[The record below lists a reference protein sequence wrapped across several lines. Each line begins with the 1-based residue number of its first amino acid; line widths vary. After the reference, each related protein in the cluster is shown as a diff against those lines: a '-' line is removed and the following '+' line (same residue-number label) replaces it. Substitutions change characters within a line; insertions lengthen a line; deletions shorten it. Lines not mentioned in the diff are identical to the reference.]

1 MKMKLRGV
9 GDLPDL
15 SINLDG
21 LTIVLGEDSVG
32 KSTILK
38 SAYSVAECPV
48 DFRSKKD
55 DSIRT
60 ALQRI
65 LDTFM
70 AKSSAD
76 EGGAHLM
83 QELLDDRDYPKVI
96 EAVKSHG
103 FDNVN
108 DRNEA
113 MGLIEV
119 VEGLVSGEEDA
130 SFMAS
135 LLKRNL
141 SNEFNDIRQVRDLRS
156 DRDASIRFIDGD
168 GEVGGDVDGSNNVEW
183 RGRAASIFASA
194 VYYDTPFIMDE
205 RCHTNGRNHRHDI
218 CDKVQ
223 PRELGI
229 IDEMSFRKNIERFDA
244 IVNTVVDGEF
254 VKSRAGC
261 EYVTGDG
268 IHISPSNLAA
278 GMKVFGILKQLVHNG
293 FIKNNSLVLLD
304 EPEAHL
310 HPTWQNT
317 LAKLI
322 VLLAKDMGVK
332 VLMTT
337 HSPQLLL
344 AVQAASEEY
353 AQAISCYMLTRDG
366 GNVSFIDLQGD
377 LSPVYSVM
385 ADAYEEADRMYWD
398 AMDRRGPAE

>member
-9 GDLPDL
+9 GNLPDL
-15 SINLDG
+15 SISLDG
-21 LTIVLGEDSVG
+21 LTIVLGENSVG

-48 DFRSKKD
+48 DFRSKKEA
-55 DSIRT
+55 SVRT

-70 AKSSAD
+70 VTGSEA
-76 EGGAHLM
+76 EGDARPL
-83 QELLDDRDYPKVI
+83 QKLLDDRDYQGVI

-119 VEGLVSGEEDA
+119 VEGLVSGGEDA
-130 SFMAS
+130 GFIAS

-141 SNEFNDIRQVRDLRS
+141 SNEFDDIRQVRDLRS
-156 DRDASIRFIDGD
+156 DREASIRFIDGD
-168 GEVGGDVDGSNNVEW
+168 GEAGGDVDISNNVEW
-183 RGRAASIFASA
+183 HGRAASIFASA
-194 VYYDTPFIMDE
+194 IYYDTPFIMDE
-205 RCHTNGRNHRHDI
+205 RCHANGRNHRYDI
-218 CDKVQ
+218 CNKVQ
-223 PRELGI
+223 PRDLGI
-229 IDEMSFRKNIERFDA
+229 IDEMSYRKNIERFDA
-244 IVNTVVDGEF
+244 IVNTVVGGEF

-261 EYVTGDG
+261 EYVTEDG
-268 IHISPSNLAA
+268 IHLSPSNLAA

-293 FIKNNSLVLLD
+293 FIKSNSLVMLD
-304 EPEAHL
+304 EPEVHL

-337 HSPQLLL
+337 HSP
-344 AVQAASEEY
+344 
-353 AQAISCYMLTRDG
+353 
-366 GNVSFIDLQGD
+366 
-377 LSPVYSVM
+377 
-385 ADAYEEADRMYWD
+385 
-398 AMDRRGPAE
+398 

>member
-1 MKMKLRGV
+1 MKMELRGV
-9 GDLPDL
+9 GSLPDL
-15 SINLDG
+15 SMSLNG
-21 LTIVLGEDSVG
+21 LTIVLGENGVG

-55 DSIRT
+55 ASISS

-65 LDTFM
+65 LDSFM
-70 AKSSAD
+70 ATGPGAD
-76 EGGAHLM
+76 SDVHRA
-83 QELLDDRDYPKVI
+83 QKLLDDRDYPGAI
-96 EAVKSHG
+96 DAIREHG

-108 DRNEA
+108 DKNEA
-113 MGLIEV
+113 MRLIDV
-119 VEGLVSGEEDA
+119 VERLVSGEEDTG
-130 SFMAS
+130 FMAS

-141 SNEFNDIRQVRDLRS
+141 SNEFDDIRQVRDLRS
-156 DRDASIRFIDGD
+156 DRAASIRFIDGD
-168 GEVGGDVDGSNNVEW
+168 AEAGGDVDGSNNVTW
-183 RGRAASIFASA
+183 CGRAASIFASA

-205 RCHTNGRNHRHDI
+205 RCHANGRNHRYDL
-218 CDKVQ
+218 CNKVQ
-223 PRELGI
+223 PRDIGI

-244 IVNTVVDGEF
+244 IVSTVVDGEF
-254 VKSRAGC
+254 VKSRTGC

-278 GMKVFGILKQLVHNG
+278 GMKVFGILKQLVRNG
-293 FIKNNSLVLLD
+293 FIKGNSLVMLD
-304 EPEAHL
+304 EPEVHL

-344 AVQAASEEY
+344 ALQAASEEY
-353 AQAISCYMLTRDG
+353 AQPVSCYMLARAGSDVAFT
-366 GNVSFIDLQGD
+366 DLQGD